1 KPADGLFWTDY
12 ASISLNLNIPIFNG
26 FATRSRVR
34 QAQNQL
40 DVLEED
46 MKETELALNFSFE
59 NAKTQITNSIITIE
73 SQKENVGLA
82 QEVLDN
88 TQNNYANGLAT
99 LTDLLEA
106 ENALTDAK
114 NNYSQALLEY

>member
-1 KPADGLFWTDY
+1 
-12 ASISLNLNIPIFNG
+12 
-26 FATRSRVR
+26 
-34 QAQNQL
+34 
-40 DVLEED
+40 
-46 MKETELALNFSFE
+46 M
-59 NAKTQITNSIITIE
+59 
-73 SQKENVGLA
+73 A

-114 NNYSQALLEY
+114 NNYSQALLEYKIAEIEMIKSKGELRSLTN